1 MKRLGLVAVSLCLP
15 GVALAQSSITIRGKS
30 IVIGESRE
38 AVLASFKDHLL
49 SCVNSGEQK
58 TKIEE
63 CDSMLIQSRER
74 PQELHANVFF
84 SGGRVKQVRKNWERD
99 YFGPEGPTVE
109 LFVQTLHKIMSEY
122 QGSNPTI
129 AVSTS
134 NTTEPGT
141 RIRWIVFSAGRK
153 TVEVSYAEGFRGVDG
168 SRIPPFVTITE
179 NLE

>member
-1 MKRLGLVAVSLCLP
+1 MKRLGLVAVLLCLP

-30 IVIGESRE
+30 IAIGESRE
-38 AVLASFKDHLL
+38 GVLASFRDHLL
-49 SCVNSGEQK
+49 SCVNSGTQT
-58 TKIEE
+58 TKIEK
-63 CDSMLIQSRER
+63 CDSMLIQSRGR

-84 SGGRVKQVRKNWERD
+84 SNGRVKKVIKYWQRD

-109 LFVQTLHKIMSEY
+109 LFVQSLHKIMSEY

-153 TVEVSYAEGFRGVDG
+153 TATVSYSEGFQNVDG
-168 SRIPPFVTITE
+168 SMIPPFVDISETFE
-179 NLE
+179 